1 MINRHKY
8 MKRRAAAAIGRSF
21 HRNISLSGL
30 GLLLATVIFLS
41 CNRSNRSG
49 VDETSPRSEIIYATR
64 FSIEKS
70 PGYTTI
76 RVIEPWQGATGVK
89 QTYYLVRQDVADTS
103 MLPENGVV
111 VRVPIK
117 SIVCMSATHVAMI
130 AALRQEHTIAGISG
144 TGLIYNKTVAEA
156 VSGGSITEVGYE
168 ESLNR
173 EAVLRMKPDLL
184 MAYGIGGESAGYL
197 ANLSELGI
205 TVMLNAEYLEVD
217 PLGKAEWIKVFGA
230 LYCMETRADSL
241 FRIAV
246 DEYESVRQLVSS
258 QTATRPKVLLGLPWK
273 DAWYISPGN
282 SYISRL
288 IEDAGGEYLWHDSR
302 SDISM
307 PLSLENVYLRALEAD
322 YWINPGAAGS
332 MGDIRLADHR
342 LADLPV
348 FVKGNVFNN
357 NKVLTGTG
365 ANDYWERGCT
375 NPGLILK
382 DLASI
387 FHPSVFPDDTLTFY
401 HKMLW

>member
-1 MINRHKY
+1 MINRLTYKAMIAAPTDGRRFRHKTTL
-8 MKRRAAAAIGRSF
+8 AELAV
-21 HRNISLSGL
+21 
-30 GLLLATVIFLS
+30 LLATVVLIS
-41 CNRSNRSG
+41 CNGSNSARLT
-49 VDETSPRSEIIYATR
+49 DINPRSEIVYASR
-64 FSIEKS
+64 FTLEKS
-70 PGYTTI
+70 ETHTRI
-76 RVIEPWQGATGVK
+76 EVIEPWQGAAGVRE
-89 QTYYLVRQDVADTS
+89 TYFLVKEENSANFE
-103 MLPENGVV
+103 LPDNGVLI
-111 VRVPIK
+111 RVPIK

-130 AALRQEHTIAGISG
+130 AALKQEQTITGISG
-144 TGLIYNKTVAEA
+144 TRLIYNHTIAEA

-205 TVMLNAEYLEVD
+205 TIMLNAEYLEVD

-230 LYCMETRADSL
+230 LYCLETRADSL
-241 FRIAV
+241 FRAAV
-246 DEYESVRQLVSS
+246 EEYESIRKLVSAQS
-258 QTATRPKVLLGLPWK
+258 STRPKVLLGLPWK
-273 DAWYISPGN
+273 DTWYISPGN

-288 IEDAGGEYLWHDSR
+288 IEDAGGEYLWHESQ

-307 PLSLENVYLRALEAD
+307 PMSLENVYMRALKAD
-322 YWINPGAAGS
+322 YWINPGAALS
-332 MGDIRLADHR
+332 MGDIQLADHR
-342 LADLPV
+342 LAYLPV
-348 FVKGNVFNN
+348 FVTGNVFNN

-387 FHPSVFPDDTLTFY
+387 LNPGIFPDDSLTFY
-401 HKMLW
+401 HKMR